1 VTGPAGGARRAL
13 APFLLAAALV
23 AGACRTAAPPDP
35 ALLAD
40 LDPELGQLLL
50 VGFEGTDVAGS
61 RAIEAL
67 LCEARAGGVVLL
79 TRNIV
84 DAEQLARLTGALQT
98 RARACTG
105 RSLLVAV
112 DAEGG
117 QVMRLGSAAGYGI
130 TLSAED
136 LGWAN
141 DFALTELEARRIG
154 ARLRAAGINWNLAP
168 VVDVGYN
175 PANPVIVGV
184 GRSFS
189 ANPLLVINHARAF
202 IRGLRAE
209 GVLTALKHF
218 PGHGS
223 SFADSHRG
231 FVDVTDTA
239 NLELELLPYRAL
251 VAEGLADAVMTAHV
265 FNRRLDPRRPATLSW
280 ATVSGLLRGG
290 LGFQGPV
297 VSDDLRMEAIAQRY
311 SLGEAAVLA
320 LDAGVDML
328 LLADDRLP
336 DGCSATP
343 VVLAAVRAALANGR
357 LDAERVAA
365 ALARV
370 RALKARL

>member
-1 VTGPAGGARRAL
+1 
-13 APFLLAAALV
+13 
-23 AGACRTAAPPDP
+23 
-35 ALLAD
+35 
-40 LDPELGQLLL
+40 
-50 VGFEGTDVAGS
+50 
-61 RAIEAL
+61 
-67 LCEARAGGVVLL
+67 
-79 TRNIV
+79 
-84 DAEQLARLTGALQT
+84 
-98 RARACTG
+98 
-105 RSLLVAV
+105 
-112 DAEGG
+112 
-117 QVMRLGSAAGYGI
+117 
-130 TLSAED
+130 
-136 LGWAN
+136 
-141 DFALTELEARRIG
+141 
-154 ARLRAAGINWNLAP
+154 
-168 VVDVGYN
+168 
-175 PANPVIVGV
+175 
-184 GRSFS
+184 
-189 ANPLLVINHARAF
+189 
-202 IRGLRAE
+202 
-209 GVLTALKHF
+209 
-218 PGHGS
+218 
-223 SFADSHRG
+223 
-231 FVDVTDTA
+231 VDVTDTA

-265 FNRRLDPRRPATLSW
+265 FNRRLDPRHPATLSW